1 MVWVNIDLKDFES
14 VYKILC
20 VEGIKVMKL
29 FDDGEDDVD
38 LKLWVYILFVV
49 VFMGKMVDFV
59 IEFNFFLVGC
69 LLGEI
74 RLLVMDNFY
83 EESIV

>member
-1 MVWVNIDLKDFES
+1 MVWVNIDLKDFEG

-59 IEFNFFLVGC
+59 IEFNFF
-69 LLGEI
+69 
-74 RLLVMDNFY
+74 
-83 EESIV
+83 